1 MAAAIAS
8 RVPTLSDIATWA
20 TAEEVALTEMLLECG
35 QEHVFAK
42 WVPGAAEASKRAFY
56 EQVRSVEKNY
66 PGGCKAYT
74 ANARELLRS
83 SAAGENPFANMKP
96 EVRATPLA
104 ARHTPR
110 LARAPPAAHSRA
122 TLRP

>member
-1 MAAAIAS
+1 MAASIAS
-8 RVPTLSDIATWA
+8 RVPTLSDIAAWA
-20 TAEEVALTEMLLECG
+20 SAEEVALTEMLLECG
-35 QEHVFAK
+35 QEHVFAQ
-42 WVPGAAEASKRAFY
+42 WAPGAAEAKKHAFY

-96 EVRATPLA
+96 EVRWLVRPT
-104 ARHTPR
+104 HS
-110 LARAPPAAHSRA
+110 ARALPPHPCTNS
-122 TLRP
+122 PH